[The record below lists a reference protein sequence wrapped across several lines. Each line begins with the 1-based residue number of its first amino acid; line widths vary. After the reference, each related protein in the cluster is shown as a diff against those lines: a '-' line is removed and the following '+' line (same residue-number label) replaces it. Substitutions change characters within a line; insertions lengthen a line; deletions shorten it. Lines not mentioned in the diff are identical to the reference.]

1 MGAFRGDRAEST
13 SGAGGRTRTYDVT
26 AGRAAPRVEAA
37 VRRDVVEVSEVTR
50 RAVPR
55 AVPWADGRVSPR
67 GGPPRRGGGS
77 PPTGV
82 APGARPHPRGEPSSG
97 TRA

>member
-55 AVPWADGRVSPR
+55 AVPWADGRGVPSGRTPKAR
-67 GGPPRRGGGS
+67 GRGL
-77 PPTGV
+77 
-82 APGARPHPRGEPSSG
+82 HPRE
-97 TRA
+97 